1 MANYSD
7 VLIIGSGVSGLSFA
21 LKAAQFS
28 KVTLITKKKKA
39 DTATNLAQGGVAA
52 VLSVEDSIDA
62 HIEDGDVV
70 VIERREVARD
80 GETVIALVD
89 DAEATLKIFRT
100 QADGRVRLE
109 PRNESLKPMIFEA
122 SRVRVQ
128 GAVVGVLRRYGR
140 RG

>member
-1 MANYSD
+1 M
-7 VLIIGSGVSGLSFA
+7 
-21 LKAAQFS
+21 
-28 KVTLITKKKKA
+28 
-39 DTATNLAQGGVAA
+39 
-52 VLSVEDSIDA
+52 IDA

-70 VIERREVARD
+70 VVERREVARD

-89 DAEATLKIFRT
+89 DAEATLKIYRT

-109 PRNESLKPMIFEA
+109 PRNQTLKPMVFDA